1 MDNKLEILWRMYNEH
16 VTMGRHHEIQRS
28 TMSQI
33 ILAVAGA
40 LVGFFG
46 STGASS
52 QNRWA
57 VAIFI
62 VILGVFGALF
72 SAKQYERSKFHMSA
86 AGLHR
91 VELEKL
97 AGVNLSKIRGDAEDK
112 QKKDFPITEAWS
124 LNKFWTGIHALI
136 AVFGAILLV
145 QALLA

>member
-1 MDNKLEILWRMYNEH
+1 VYDRLCKTS
-16 VTMGRHHEIQRS
+16 V
-28 TMSQI
+28 
-33 ILAVAGA
+33 ILAVAAA

-46 STGASS
+46 STAASPQKS
-52 QNRWA
+52 WA

-72 SAKQYERSKFHMSA
+72 SVKQYERSRFHMSA

-91 VELEKL
+91 VKLEQL
-97 AGVNLSKIRGDAEDK
+97 AKVNLSEIRGAAEAK
-112 QKKDFPITEAWS
+112 QKKDFPTTEAWP